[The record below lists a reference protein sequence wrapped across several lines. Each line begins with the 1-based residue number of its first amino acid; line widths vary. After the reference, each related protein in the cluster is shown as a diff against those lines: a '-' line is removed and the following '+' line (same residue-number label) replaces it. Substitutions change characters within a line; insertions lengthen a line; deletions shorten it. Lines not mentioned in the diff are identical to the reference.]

1 VKQFNL
7 TTALIIIILG
17 LLIYLAIK
25 PDGSSASLDIIKQQ
39 NEELVKQ
46 LEQNQILI
54 AQQIREIK
62 LIEKKETIIRNYY
75 NEIIKASDTITTDA
89 SAIAN
94 IREWLD
100 SLGTARFD

>member
-1 VKQFNL
+1 MKQFNF
-7 TTALIIIILG
+7 TNVLIVIILA
-17 LLIYLAIK
+17 LLVYLALK
-25 PDGSSASLDIIKQQ
+25 PDSDKKYLDMIEKENQKIS
-39 NEELVKQ
+39 KQ
-46 LEQNQILI
+46 LEESHILI

-89 SAIAN
+89 SAIAS
-94 IREWLD
+94 IRRWLD